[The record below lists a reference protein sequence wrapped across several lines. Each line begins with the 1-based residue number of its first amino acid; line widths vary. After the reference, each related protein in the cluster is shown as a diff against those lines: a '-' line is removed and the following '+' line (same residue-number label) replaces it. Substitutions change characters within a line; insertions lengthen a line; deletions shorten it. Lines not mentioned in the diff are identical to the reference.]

1 MSTINGAGALTSKAF
16 HRYFFRVD
24 TSGPMGARAVSL
36 YLAESPMKRFFA
48 LGADFAW
55 GRDSVGSFSEQI
67 TAAKKEV
74 VGRDYPPIAT
84 KDFASYIAKIRQ
96 ARPDGV

>member
-1 MSTINGAGALTSKAF
+1 
-16 HRYFFRVD
+16 
-24 TSGPMGARAVSL
+24 MGARAVSL

-48 LGADFAW
+48 LGSDYAW

-74 VGRDYPPIAT
+74 VGKDYPPVGT

-96 ARPDGV
+96 SRAEGVLPRPAPARTPRSSSSRPTSSA